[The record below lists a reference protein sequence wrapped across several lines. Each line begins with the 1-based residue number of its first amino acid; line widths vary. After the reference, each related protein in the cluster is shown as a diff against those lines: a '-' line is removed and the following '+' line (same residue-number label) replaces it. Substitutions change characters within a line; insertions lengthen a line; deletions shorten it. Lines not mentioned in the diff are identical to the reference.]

1 MSIAGIHLRLKNI
14 EDCFTSSTSTKLTR
28 EDVEETAKN
37 VFNNIVSTNDVKI
50 AEELKTVSDKM
61 CLLDNDLA
69 NVKTSLSSMKLT
81 SDCVEETA
89 KNVFDTLVSANEAKI
104 AEELKTVTDKM
115 IALDN
120 ELIAVKLSLSS
131 ITDEFVKKDD
141 LSGLIEKIDKI
152 EKIVDKISS
161 KQDIIIKR
169 IVVLEK
175 KADSP

>member
-14 EDCFTSSTSTKLTR
+14 EDNVSSSSTKLTR
-28 EDVEETAKN
+28 ED
-37 VFNNIVSTNDVKI
+37 
-50 AEELKTVSDKM
+50 
-61 CLLDNDLA
+61 
-69 NVKTSLSSMKLT
+69 
-81 SDCVEETA
+81 VEETA
-89 KNVFDTLVSANEAKI
+89 KNVFDTLVSANEAKT

-115 IALDN
+115 LALDN
-120 ELIAVKLSLSS
+120 ELIAVKLSLLS
-131 ITDEFVKKDD
+131 IIPDEFAKKDD
-141 LSGLIEKIDKI
+141 LSALIEKIDKI